1 MNLGILGGTFDPI
14 HRGHTFIAHRIME
27 IFSLDQVLFMVSN
40 LRLHKEKVR
49 TTSSFHRYAMVVL
62 DLLYEERLCASLLE
76 LEQEGASYTV
86 TTLERLRN
94 HHPKDHFCFI
104 AGSDSLKEIHLWKD
118 YATLLSEHCFVF
130 VQRTR
135 SEADLEQLKI
145 SESARTTI
153 KVVSASDK
161 PIIQTGQSFLINIEA
176 PPISST
182 NIRRAMAAGQTPDP
196 ESVSAPVLQYIR
208 EYRLYERNQ
217 CRSVENLQTH

>member
-14 HRGHTFIAHRIME
+14 HRCHTFIAHRIRE
-27 IFSLDQVLFMVSN
+27 IFGLDQVLFMVSN
-40 LRLHKEKVR
+40 LPPHKETFR

-62 DLLYEERLCASLLE
+62 DLLYEERLSASLLE
-76 LEQEGASYTV
+76 LEEGVPSYTV
-86 TTLERLRN
+86 TTLERLRDL
-94 HHPKDHFCFI
+94 HPEDRFCFI

-145 SESARTTI
+145 NEAARKSI
-153 KVVSASDK
+153 KVVSASEK

-176 PPISST
+176 PPTSST
-182 NIRRAMAAGQTPDP
+182 HIREAIAVGQTPDP
-196 ESVSAPVLQYIR
+196 ESISGLVLQYIR

-217 CRSVENLQTH
+217 SRSVENLQAH

>member
-1 MNLGILGGTFDPI
+1 MKLGILGGTFDPI

-27 IFSLDQVLFMVSN
+27 TFGLDQVLFMVSN
-40 LRLHKEKVR
+40 LPPHKEKVH
-49 TTSSFHRYAMVVL
+49 TTGSFHRYAMVVL
-62 DLLYEERLCASLLE
+62 ELLYEEGLCASLLE
-76 LEQEGASYTV
+76 LEQEGPSYTV

-94 HHPKDHFCFI
+94 HYPNDRFCFI

-130 VQRTR
+130 VQRTQ

-145 SESARTTI
+145 NGAARTTI

-161 PIIQTGQSFLINIEA
+161 AIIQAGQSFLINIEA
-176 PPISST
+176 PAVSST
-182 NIRRAMAAGQTPDP
+182 CIRRAIATGQTPDP
-196 ESVSAPVLQYIR
+196 ESISATVLQYIR

-217 CRSVENLQTH
+217 SPSVENLQAH